1 MTHIGFLLADN
12 SRHAHKTNDQQVR
25 EIGVT
30 GPQARLLLL
39 LNRFPGENQSL
50 YAELLEVEPITL
62 CRMVDRLEE
71 AELIER
77 RREPA
82 DRRAWRL
89 HLTAKSRKTIERLQH
104 GVDSLVDEMLAGLS
118 AAERDELERLLK
130 TIGSNLAARREVA
143 RAANSFHRSADFRT
157 PLARARAG

>member
-1 MTHIGFLLADN
+1 
-12 SRHAHKTNDQQVR
+12 VR

-39 LNRFPGENQSL
+39 LNRFPGENQSF
-50 YAELLEVEPITL
+50 YAERLEVEPITL

-77 RREPA
+77 RRDPA

-89 HLTAKSRKTIERLQH
+89 HLTAKSRKTIEDLQQR
-104 GVDSLVDEMLAGLS
+104 VDSLVDEMLAGLS
-118 AAERDELERLLK
+118 AAEHAELERLLK
-130 TIGSNLAARREVA
+130 TIGSNLAARRETA
-143 RAANSFHRSADFRT
+143 RAAN
-157 PLARARAG
+157 G

>member
-12 SRHAHKTNDQQVR
+12 SRLARWSFDRQVR

-39 LNRFPGENQSL
+39 LNRFPGENQSF
-50 YAELLEVEPITL
+50 YAERLEVEPITL

-77 RREPA
+77 RRDPA

-89 HLTAKSRKTIERLQH
+89 HLTAKSRKTIEDLQQR
-104 GVDSLVDEMLAGLS
+104 VDSLVDEMLAGLS
-118 AAERDELERLLK
+118 AAEHAELERLLK
-130 TIGSNLAARREVA
+130 TIGSNLAARRETA
-143 RAANSFHRSADFRT
+143 RAAN
-157 PLARARAG
+157 G